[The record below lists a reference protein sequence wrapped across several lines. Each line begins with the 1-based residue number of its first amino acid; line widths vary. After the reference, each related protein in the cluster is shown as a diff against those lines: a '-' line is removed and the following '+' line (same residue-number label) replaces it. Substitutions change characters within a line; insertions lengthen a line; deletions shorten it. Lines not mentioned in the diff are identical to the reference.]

1 MDARYTAVLEIGSSK
16 VKGAV
21 ARTDSDGAAT
31 LVAMHQ
37 VSTTGCVRHGRVQN
51 IQEVAAAVDEVLRR
65 LENDPAV
72 APRKIR
78 RIRVALGGRSVRS
91 VHSEAE
97 ARFGEETDIT
107 PETIERL
114 KREATFNLPA
124 DRQVL
129 AVLPRTY
136 KVDTTKVQKA
146 IGCTCR
152 SIQAKVTVVLADP
165 SNRTNLE
172 RVRMTGGADTPD
184 GQPVALERVY
194 IPRQLAIAAMALTP
208 SEQQLGC
215 VLVDMGAETTT
226 VSIHREGALQSLV
239 TLPMG
244 GRNITIALAGGLRC
258 TEEQAEYIQV
268 NQASAIADSDASGI
282 DAKEINSYSQA
293 RAGEIIANVI
303 HRIETA
309 GFKTADLPAG
319 IILTGGATG
328 MRRMA
333 ELFETQTKMKVR
345 TAPADNR
352 VRPGTTGADPITSLE
367 IMALAAW
374 PAGVDGS
381 DLSALPETAPERPA
395 EDEDPYGHDAV
406 EERYQPGYR
415 NPRGYDRRRYDDES
429 DSDDVLNDDPDDDDD
444 YEEERRPKRPKGG
457 KSTKQYVDPDYDNYD
472 EDNGKNK
479 GGRFKGLRRLM
490 TNFGKTVIGTTGPE
504 DMDD

>member
-21 ARTDSDGAAT
+21 ARTDSDGAST

-78 RIRVALGGRSVRS
+78 RLRVALGGRSVRS
-91 VHSEAE
+91 VHSESE
-97 ARFGEETDIT
+97 ARFGEETEVT

-114 KREATFNLPA
+114 KKEATFNLPA

-129 AVLPRTY
+129 AVLPRNY
-136 KVDTTKVQKA
+136 KVDNTKVQKA
-146 IGCTCR
+146 VGCACR
-152 SIQAKVTVVLADP
+152 NIHANVTVLLADP
-165 SNRTNLE
+165 ANRTNLD
-172 RVRMTGGADTPD
+172 RVRMAGGADTPD
-184 GQPVALERVY
+184 GDTVAVERVY
-194 IPRQLAIAAMALTP
+194 IPRQLALAAMALTP

-226 VSIHREGALQSLV
+226 VSIHREGAMQSLV

-244 GRNITIALAGGLRC
+244 GRNITVDLANGLKC
-258 TEEQAEYIQV
+258 TEEQAEYIKT
-268 NQASAIADSDASGI
+268 NQASAIADSETTAPDI
-282 DAKEINSYSQA
+282 KEINSYSQA
-293 RAGEIIANVI
+293 RAGEIIANVM

-309 GFKTADLPAG
+309 GFKTSDLPAG
-319 IILTGGATG
+319 IVLTGGATA

-352 VRPGTTGADPITSLE
+352 VRPGDTGADPVACLD

-374 PAGVDGS
+374 PAAVDGS
-381 DLSALPETAPERPA
+381 DLTALPDTDTKPKN
-395 EDEDPYGHDAV
+395 DDPYGHD
-406 EERYQPGYR
+406 EEPDAPDDRFEREADY
-415 NPRGYDRRRYDDES
+415 RRRRRVDDE
-429 DSDDVLNDDPDDDDD
+429 DSDDILVDDPDDEDD
-444 YEEERRPKRPKGG
+444 YEEERRTRR
-457 KSTKQYVDPDYDNYD
+457 TK
-472 EDNGKNK
+472 ESKKKK
-479 GGRFKGLRRLM
+479 GGRRAEPDYGDDEDDNGRTGGGAFSGLRKFM
-490 TNFGKTVIGTTGPE
+490 KKFGDSMIGTTGPE

>member
-21 ARTDSDGAAT
+21 ARTDSDGAST

-51 IQEVAAAVDEVLRR
+51 IQEVAEAVDEVLRR

-78 RIRVALGGRSVRS
+78 RMRVALGGRSLKS

-107 PETIERL
+107 PETVERL
-114 KREATFNLPA
+114 KKEATFSLPA

-129 AVLPRTY
+129 AVLPRLY
-136 KVDTTKVQKA
+136 KVDNTKVQKA
-146 IGCTCR
+146 VGCTCR
-152 SIQAKVTVVLADP
+152 SIQAKVTVLLADP

-184 GQPVALERVY
+184 GEPVAIERVY
-194 IPRQLAIAAMALTP
+194 VPRQLAIAAMALTP

-226 VSIHREGALQSLV
+226 LSIHREGALQSLV

-244 GRNITIALAGGLRC
+244 GRNITVDLANGLKC
-258 TEEQAEYIQV
+258 TEEQAEYIKTT
-268 NQASAIADSDASGI
+268 QASAIADSEALGN

-293 RAGEIIANVI
+293 RAGEIIANVMY
-303 HRIETA
+303 RIEAA
-309 GFKTADLPAG
+309 GFKPSDLPAG

-352 VRPGTTGADPITSLE
+352 VRPGTTGADPITSLD

-381 DLSALPETAPERPA
+381 DLTALPETAPARAA
-395 EDEDPYGHDAV
+395 EEEDPYGHDSMP
-406 EERYQPGYR
+406 ERNPYEQGYR
-415 NPRGYDRRRYDDES
+415 PGRGYDHRSYDD
-429 DSDDVLNDDPDDDDD
+429 DPDDPDILADDPDDDD
-444 YEEERRPKRPKGG
+444 YEERDRRGSG
-457 KSTKQYVDPDYDNYD
+457 KKKKHYD
-472 EDNGKNK
+472 EPDDDDFEDDRGKRK
-479 GGRFKGLRRLM
+479 SGTFGGLRRLM
-490 TNFGKTVIGTTGPE
+490 TKFGQQVIGTTGPE